1 MPELIVLHFFRIQFF
16 LRMLVQVARAMVEV
30 GSHQPHPEGKQPSRM
45 QPALHVSE
53 LAHKGE
59 HCFRQGFPRGM
70 RNRGKEAHGWHV
82 ILKSEFLQP

>member
-1 MPELIVLHFFRIQFF
+1 M
-16 LRMLVQVARAMVEV
+16 LR
-30 GSHQPHPEGKQPSRM
+30 
-45 QPALHVSE
+45 ALHVSE

-82 ILKSEFLQP
+82 ILKPEFLQPGFSLDGWLEVDLLFFSQETVNHVSYLASKIT